1 MDVLVT
7 GAGGFSGSHLVPALL
22 ARGHKVIA
30 VTGRTRGRLEPDLD
44 GNASLTVV
52 AGDLSRP
59 LHFPGRVD
67 AVVHAAAR
75 SPARGVSNADLVRDN
90 SLATKRL
97 IDYAREAQ
105 AKTFIYL
112 SSLSIYGDIT
122 GPVVDEETPIANPD
136 EYGVT
141 KYAGETMLR
150 ETPLRSLSIRL
161 PGVIGPRSVRNW
173 LTSVMEAAK
182 SGRAI
187 AIYNPQQPF
196 NNAIHIND
204 LCELTAG
211 VLAAD
216 EWSGHDAVTV
226 GAAGMTKVR
235 RAVEIL
241 IQAFRSASLIE
252 VKPAQK
258 GAFTISSERACRR
271 YGYRPMDIEKMLVRF
286 AAENK
291 D

>member
-30 VTGRTRGRLEPDLD
+30 VIGRTRGRLEPALD
-44 GNASLTVV
+44 GNPSLTVL
-52 AGDLSRP
+52 AGDLSQP
-59 LHFPGRVD
+59 LRFPRRID
-67 AVVHAAAR
+67 TVVHAAAR
-75 SPARGVSNADLVRDN
+75 SPGPGVNSADLVRDN
-90 SLATKRL
+90 SLATTRL
-97 IDYAREAQ
+97 INYAREAQ

-112 SSLSIYGDIT
+112 SSLSIYGEIA
-122 GPVVDEETPIANPD
+122 GPVVDEETPVVNPD
-136 EYGVT
+136 EYGIT
-141 KYAGETMLR
+141 KYVGETTLR

-173 LTSVMEAAK
+173 LTSVMEGAK

-187 AIYNPQQPF
+187 AIYNPQHPF
-196 NNAIHIND
+196 NNAIHISD
-204 LCELTAG
+204 LCEFIAGLVTAE
-211 VLAAD
+211 A
-216 EWSGHDAVTV
+216 WTGHDAVTV

-241 IQAFRSASLIE
+241 VQALRSTSSIE

-258 GAFTISSERACRR
+258 SAFTISSERACRL
-271 YGYRPMDIEKMLVRF
+271 YGYRPMDIEKMLVQF